1 MPNEAKSKLLL
12 TLFCVLFDVDLLM
25 DPTVKYQKLKS
36 LLAQLKNLSEENF
49 ALKFN
54 RKNFSMPLKCLCFMH
69 VMLNFILD
77 DEVALFLKTS
87 GDTRLQSSMEK
98 LVTDIIKTELVDFNE
113 ESKSVSVVELVQ
125 WSTQMQNILN
135 SHL

>member
-1 MPNEAKSKLLL
+1 MPNEVKSKVLL
-12 TLFCVLFDVDLLM
+12 TLFCVLFDANLLT
-25 DPTVKYQKLKS
+25 DPTIKYQKLKII
-36 LLAQLKNLSEENF
+36 LTQMKNLCEENF

-54 RKNFSMPLKCLCFMH
+54 RENFSMPLKCLCFMH

-77 DEVALFLKTS
+77 DEVALCLKTS

-113 ESKSVSVVELVQ
+113 ESKSLSVVELVQ

-135 SHL
+135 SYL

>member
-1 MPNEAKSKLLL
+1 
-12 TLFCVLFDVDLLM
+12 
-25 DPTVKYQKLKS
+25 
-36 LLAQLKNLSEENF
+36 
-49 ALKFN
+49 
-54 RKNFSMPLKCLCFMH
+54 MH

-113 ESKSVSVVELVQ
+113 EIKSVSVVELVQ